1 MRKIPNWIKVAP
13 ILGLGLF
20 ALVVIVRLLLAS
32 FEVRND
38 LQALDAVTPMTVGE
52 TSRLEILPL
61 YEQAASRPDLQS
73 GLGVSYLIRTDTAT
87 ILFDMGN
94 NPDATNPSPLEQN
107 MEKLGVNFDQVDVI
121 VFSHTHVDHTGGQY
135 WRSKGTF
142 GIGGDTQVSLGARP
156 VYLPEPLAYPGSTP
170 VLSKSPRKIAEG
182 VATTGAI
189 PYVSP
194 FPAWLAVLQG
204 VEQALVVN
212 VKDRGIV
219 IITGCGHMG
228 LDSLL
233 AHAQAEFDAPV
244 VGFIGGLHEGNANAQ
259 ALEPGIQLLNS
270 IQPEIV
276 AVSPHDSSPS
286 VLAVFKQAF
295 QAVYQPIEVG
305 SLMQIPLHP

>member
-1 MRKIPNWIKVAP
+1 M
-13 ILGLGLF
+13 
-20 ALVVIVRLLLAS
+20 
-32 FEVRND
+32 
-38 LQALDAVTPMTVGE
+38 
-52 TSRLEILPL
+52 
-61 YEQAASRPDLQS
+61 
-73 GLGVSYLIRTDTAT
+73 
-87 ILFDMGN
+87 
-94 NPDATNPSPLEQN
+94 
-107 MEKLGVNFDQVDVI
+107 
-121 VFSHTHVDHTGGQY
+121 
-135 WRSKGTF
+135 
-142 GIGGDTQVSLGARP
+142 
-156 VYLPEPLAYPGSTP
+156 
-170 VLSKSPRKIAEG
+170 
-182 VATTGAI
+182 
-189 PYVSP
+189 
-194 FPAWLAVLQG
+194 
-204 VEQALVVN
+204 EQALVVN

-305 SLMQIPLHP
+305 SLMQVPLHP